1 MDKCVKRLGMGITS
15 GKAAKAVENQRARKL
30 YEEIFDEDSPAFVD
44 YYFRV
49 KAAENEIFVVENEK
63 QEILATLHLNPYE
76 MMFCSEKVKTNYIV
90 AVATRAD
97 CRHQGMMCLL
107 LQASLQEMYRREE
120 TFTWLMPAAEAI
132 YRPFGFRFIYE
143 KNKMT
148 VTADVLQRAETDEN
162 WQIHSDQEV
171 SGDIFCEEAKKED
184 LAELA
189 CFAEKQLSK
198 LAEVYTVH
206 DIAYF
211 EQRMQEVGCEGGSL
225 ILIRKE
231 KEICGYFLALKKDRE
246 AWEIVVEDAV
256 QKKAFPA
263 VLHWFGTSEE
273 KCTFTAFPQIW
284 EQYAQSEN
292 VPAIMGRIVHLERF
306 VCCLKIKKEQE
317 WKIRLTDSL
326 IPENN
331 GYFIIK
337 TGIEGGSLIRVENLS
352 EKDKAA
358 YERLVEISRET
369 GNGGIYAEELFRLPV
384 FLNEVV

>member
-63 QEILATLHLNPYE
+63 QEILATLHLNPYK
-76 MMFCSEKVKTNYIV
+76 MMFCGEKAKTNYIV

-97 CRHQGMMCLL
+97 CRHQGMMRSL
-107 LQASLQEMYRREE
+107 LQASLQEMYRRKE

-263 VLHWFGTSEE
+263 VLHWFGASEE

-326 IPENN
+326 VPENN

-352 EKDKAA
+352 EKEKKMFCSMDIGQ
-358 YERLVEISRET
+358 LT
-369 GNGGIYAEELFRLPV
+369 EELFRLPV

>member
-76 MMFCSEKVKTNYIV
+76 MMFCDERVTTNYIV

-97 CRHQGMMCLL
+97 CRHQGMMRSL

-148 VTADVLQRAETDEN
+148 VKADVLRRAETDEN

-263 VLHWFGTSEE
+263 VLHWFGASEE

-284 EQYAQSEN
+284 ERYAQSEN
-292 VPAIMGRIVHLERF
+292 LPAIMGRIVHLERF

-352 EKDKAA
+352 EKEKKMFCSMDIGQ
-358 YERLVEISRET
+358 LT
-369 GNGGIYAEELFRLPV
+369 EELFRLPV

>member
-76 MMFCSEKVKTNYIV
+76 MMFCGEKVKTNYIV

-97 CRHQGMMCLL
+97 CRHQGMMRSL
-107 LQASLQEMYRREE
+107 LQASLQEMYRRKE
-120 TFTWLMPAAEAI
+120 TFTGLMPAAEAI

-148 VTADVLQRAETDEN
+148 VTADVLRRAETDEN

-211 EQRMQEVGCEGGSL
+211 EQRMQEVECEGGSL

-263 VLHWFGTSEE
+263 VLHWFGASEE

-352 EKDKAA
+352 EKEKKMFCSMDIGQ
-358 YERLVEISRET
+358 LT
-369 GNGGIYAEELFRLPV
+369 EELFRLPV

>member
-76 MMFCSEKVKTNYIV
+76 MMFCGERVKTNYIV

-97 CRHQGMMCLL
+97 CRHQGMMRSL

-246 AWEIVVEDAV
+246 AWEIVMEDAV

-263 VLHWFGTSEE
+263 VLHWFGASEE

-326 IPENN
+326 IQENN

-337 TGIEGGSLIRVENLS
+337 TGSEGGSLIRVENLS
-352 EKDKAA
+352 EKEKKMFCSMDIGQ
-358 YERLVEISRET
+358 LT
-369 GNGGIYAEELFRLPV
+369 EELFRLPV

>member
-15 GKAAKAVENQRARKL
+15 GKATKAVENQRARKL

-63 QEILATLHLNPYE
+63 QEILATLHLNPYK
-76 MMFCSEKVKTNYIV
+76 MMFCGEKAKTNYIV

-97 CRHQGMMCLL
+97 CRHQGMMRSL

-148 VTADVLQRAETDEN
+148 VTADVLRRAETDEN

-211 EQRMQEVGCEGGSL
+211 EQRMQEVGCEGGRL
-225 ILIRKE
+225 VLIRNE
-231 KEICGYFLALKKDRE
+231 NRICGYFLALKKDRE

-263 VLHWFGTSEE
+263 VLHWFGASEK

-292 VPAIMGRIVHLERF
+292 VPAIMGRLVHLERF

-352 EKDKAA
+352 EKEKKMFCSMDIGQ
-358 YERLVEISRET
+358 LT
-369 GNGGIYAEELFRLPV
+369 EELFRLPV

>member
-76 MMFCSEKVKTNYIV
+76 MMFCGEKVKTNYIV

-97 CRHQGMMCLL
+97 CRHQGMMRSL
-107 LQASLQEMYRREE
+107 LQASLQEMYRRKE

-148 VTADVLQRAETDEN
+148 VTADVLRRAETDEK

-263 VLHWFGTSEE
+263 VLHWFGASEE

-352 EKDKAA
+352 EKEKKMFCSMDIGQ
-358 YERLVEISRET
+358 LT
-369 GNGGIYAEELFRLPV
+369 EELFRLPV

>member
-49 KAAENEIFVVENEK
+49 KTAENEIFVVENEK

-76 MMFCSEKVKTNYIV
+76 MMFCGEKVKTNYIV

-97 CRHQGMMCLL
+97 CRHQGMMRSL

-211 EQRMQEVGCEGGSL
+211 EQRMQEVGCEGGRL
-225 ILIRKE
+225 VLIRNE
-231 KEICGYFLALKKDRE
+231 NRICGYFLALKKDRE

-263 VLHWFGTSEE
+263 VLHWFEASEE

-292 VPAIMGRIVHLERF
+292 VPAIMGRLVHLERF

-352 EKDKAA
+352 EKEKKMFCSMDIGQ
-358 YERLVEISRET
+358 LT
-369 GNGGIYAEELFRLPV
+369 EELFRLPV

>member
-63 QEILATLHLNPYE
+63 QEILATLHLNPYK
-76 MMFCSEKVKTNYIV
+76 MMFCDERVKTNYIV

-97 CRHQGMMCLL
+97 CRHQGMMRSL

-211 EQRMQEVGCEGGSL
+211 EQRMQEAECEGGRL
-225 ILIRKE
+225 VLIRNE
-231 KEICGYFLALKKDRE
+231 NRICGYFLALREQRE
-246 AWEIVVEDAV
+246 AWEIVVENAV
-256 QKKAFPA
+256 QKQAFPA
-263 VLHWFGTSEE
+263 VLRWLEAGRE
-273 KCTFTAFPQIW
+273 KCTLTAFPKIW
-284 EQYAQSEN
+284 EQYAKSEN

-306 VCCLKIKKEQE
+306 VRCLKTKKEQE
-317 WKIRLTDSL
+317 FKIRLTDSL

-331 GYFIIK
+331 EYFLIK
-337 TGIEGGSLIRVENLS
+337 TGAGGGTVTKAGNLS
-352 EKDKAA
+352 EKKEKMFRSLDIGQ
-358 YERLVEISRET
+358 LT
-369 GNGGIYAEELFRLPV
+369 EELFRLSV

>member
-76 MMFCSEKVKTNYIV
+76 MMFCGEKVKTNYIV
-90 AVATRAD
+90 AVATKAD
-97 CRHQGMMCLL
+97 CRHQGMMRSL

-352 EKDKAA
+352 EKEKKIFCSMDIGQ
-358 YERLVEISRET
+358 LT
-369 GNGGIYAEELFRLPV
+369 EELFRLPV

>member
-76 MMFCSEKVKTNYIV
+76 MMFCGEKVKTNYIV

-97 CRHQGMMCLL
+97 CRHQGMMRSL

-148 VTADVLQRAETDEN
+148 VTADVLQRAETDED

-211 EQRMQEVGCEGGSL
+211 EQRMQEVECEGGSL

-246 AWEIVVEDAV
+246 AWEIVVEDAL

-263 VLHWFGTSEE
+263 VLHWFGASEE

-292 VPAIMGRIVHLERF
+292 VPAIMGRIVHLECF

-352 EKDKAA
+352 EKEKKMFCSMDIGQ
-358 YERLVEISRET
+358 LT
-369 GNGGIYAEELFRLPV
+369 EELFRLPV

>member
-76 MMFCSEKVKTNYIV
+76 MMFCGEKAKTNYIV

-97 CRHQGMMCLL
+97 CRHQGMMRSL

-143 KNKMT
+143 KNKIT
-148 VTADVLQRAETDEN
+148 VTADVLRRAETDEN

-211 EQRMQEVGCEGGSL
+211 EQRMQEVGCEGGRL
-225 ILIRKE
+225 VLIRNE
-231 KEICGYFLALKKDRE
+231 NRICGYFLALKKDRE

-256 QKKAFPA
+256 PKKAFPA
-263 VLHWFGTSEE
+263 VLRWFGASED

-292 VPAIMGRIVHLERF
+292 VPAIMGRIVHLECF

-352 EKDKAA
+352 EKEKKMFCSMDIGQ
-358 YERLVEISRET
+358 LT
-369 GNGGIYAEELFRLPV
+369 EELFRLPV

>member
-63 QEILATLHLNPYE
+63 QEILATLHLNPYK
-76 MMFCSEKVKTNYIV
+76 MMFCGEKAKTNYIV

-97 CRHQGMMCLL
+97 CRHQGMMRSL

-225 ILIRKE
+225 ILIRKK

-263 VLHWFGTSEE
+263 VLHWFGASEE

-292 VPAIMGRIVHLERF
+292 VPAIMGRLVHLERF

-352 EKDKAA
+352 EKEKKMFCSMDIGQ
-358 YERLVEISRET
+358 LT
-369 GNGGIYAEELFRLPV
+369 EELFRLPV

>member
-63 QEILATLHLNPYE
+63 QEILATLHLNPYK
-76 MMFCSEKVKTNYIV
+76 MMFCDERVKTNYIV

-97 CRHQGMMCLL
+97 CRHQGMMRSL

-148 VTADVLQRAETDEN
+148 VTADVLRRAETDEK

-211 EQRMQEVGCEGGSL
+211 EQRMQEAECEGGRL
-225 ILIRKE
+225 VLIRNE
-231 KEICGYFLALKKDRE
+231 NRICGYFLALREQRE
-246 AWEIVVEDAV
+246 AWEIVVENAV
-256 QKKAFPA
+256 QKQAFPA
-263 VLHWFGTSEE
+263 VLRWLEAGRE
-273 KCTFTAFPQIW
+273 KCTLTAFPKIW
-284 EQYAQSEN
+284 EQYAKSEN

-306 VCCLKIKKEQE
+306 VRCLKTKKEQE
-317 WKIRLTDSL
+317 FKIRLTDSL

-331 GYFIIK
+331 GYFLIK
-337 TGIEGGSLIRVENLS
+337 TGAGGGTVTKAGNLS
-352 EKDKAA
+352 EKKEKMFRSLDIGQ
-358 YERLVEISRET
+358 LT
-369 GNGGIYAEELFRLPV
+369 EELFRLSV

>member
-63 QEILATLHLNPYE
+63 QEILATLHLNPYK
-76 MMFCSEKVKTNYIV
+76 MMFCGEKAKTNYIV

-97 CRHQGMMCLL
+97 CRHQGMMRSL

-211 EQRMQEVGCEGGSL
+211 EQRMQEVECEGGSL

-263 VLHWFGTSEE
+263 VLHWFGASEE

-292 VPAIMGRIVHLERF
+292 VPAIMGRLVHLERF

-352 EKDKAA
+352 EKEKKMFCSMDIGQ
-358 YERLVEISRET
+358 LT
-369 GNGGIYAEELFRLPV
+369 EELFRLPV

>member
-63 QEILATLHLNPYE
+63 QEILATLHLNPYK
-76 MMFCSEKVKTNYIV
+76 MMFCGEKAKTNYIV

-97 CRHQGMMCLL
+97 CRHQGMMRSL

-148 VTADVLQRAETDEN
+148 VTADVLQRAETDEK

-263 VLHWFGTSEE
+263 VFHWFGASEE

-352 EKDKAA
+352 EKEKKMFCSMDIGQ
-358 YERLVEISRET
+358 LT
-369 GNGGIYAEELFRLPV
+369 EELFRLPV

>member
-63 QEILATLHLNPYE
+63 QEILATLHLNPYK
-76 MMFCSEKVKTNYIV
+76 MMFCGEKAKTNYIV

-97 CRHQGMMCLL
+97 CRHQGMMRSL

-148 VTADVLQRAETDEN
+148 MTADVLRRAETDEN

-189 CFAEKQLSK
+189 YFAEKQLSK

-263 VLHWFGTSEE
+263 VLHWFEASEE

-352 EKDKAA
+352 EKENKMFCSMDIGQ
-358 YERLVEISRET
+358 LT
-369 GNGGIYAEELFRLPV
+369 EELFRLPV

>member
-63 QEILATLHLNPYE
+63 QEILATLHLNPYK
-76 MMFCSEKVKTNYIV
+76 MMFCGEKAKTNYIV

-97 CRHQGMMCLL
+97 CRHQGMMRSL

-263 VLHWFGTSEE
+263 VLHWFWASEE

-292 VPAIMGRIVHLERF
+292 VPAIMGRLVHLERF

-352 EKDKAA
+352 EKEKKMFCSMDIGQ
-358 YERLVEISRET
+358 LT
-369 GNGGIYAEELFRLPV
+369 EELFRLPV

>member
-76 MMFCSEKVKTNYIV
+76 MMFCGERVKTNYIV

-97 CRHQGMMCLL
+97 CRHQGMMRSL

-211 EQRMQEVGCEGGSL
+211 EQRMQEVECEGGSL

-263 VLHWFGTSEE
+263 VLHWFGASEE

-352 EKDKAA
+352 EKEKKMFCSMDIGQ
-358 YERLVEISRET
+358 LT
-369 GNGGIYAEELFRLPV
+369 EELFRLPV

>member
-76 MMFCSEKVKTNYIV
+76 MMFCGEKVKTNYIV

-97 CRHQGMMCLL
+97 CRHQGMMRSL

-132 YRPFGFRFIYE
+132 YRPFGFQFIYE

-162 WQIHSDQEV
+162 WQIHLDQEV
-171 SGDIFCEEAKKED
+171 SGDIFCEEAKKEN

-211 EQRMQEVGCEGGSL
+211 EQRMQEVGCEGGRL
-225 ILIRKE
+225 VLIRNE
-231 KEICGYFLALKKDRE
+231 NRICGYFLALKKDRE

-263 VLHWFGTSEE
+263 VLHWFGASEE

-352 EKDKAA
+352 EKEKKMFCSMDIGQ
-358 YERLVEISRET
+358 LT
-369 GNGGIYAEELFRLPV
+369 EELFRLPV

>member
-63 QEILATLHLNPYE
+63 QEILATLHLNPYK
-76 MMFCSEKVKTNYIV
+76 MMFCDERVKTNYIV

-97 CRHQGMMCLL
+97 CRHQGMMRSL

-211 EQRMQEVGCEGGSL
+211 EQRMQEVECEGGSL

-263 VLHWFGTSEE
+263 VLHWFGASEE

-352 EKDKAA
+352 EKEKKMFCSMDIGQ
-358 YERLVEISRET
+358 LT
-369 GNGGIYAEELFRLPV
+369 EELFRLPV

>member
-15 GKAAKAVENQRARKL
+15 GKATKAVENQRARKL

-76 MMFCSEKVKTNYIV
+76 MMFCGEKVKTNYIV

-97 CRHQGMMCLL
+97 CRHQGMMRSL

-148 VTADVLQRAETDEN
+148 VTADVLRRAETDEN

-352 EKDKAA
+352 EKEKKIFCSMDIGQ
-358 YERLVEISRET
+358 LT
-369 GNGGIYAEELFRLPV
+369 EELFRLPV

>member
-1 MDKCVKRLGMGITS
+1 MDKCVKRLGMEITS

-76 MMFCSEKVKTNYIV
+76 MMFCGERVKTNYIV

-97 CRHQGMMCLL
+97 CRHQGMMRSL

-171 SGDIFCEEAKKED
+171 SRDIFCEEAKKED

-263 VLHWFGTSEE
+263 VFHWFGASEE

-306 VCCLKIKKEQE
+306 VCYLKIKKEQE

-352 EKDKAA
+352 EKEKKMFCSMDIGQ
-358 YERLVEISRET
+358 LT
-369 GNGGIYAEELFRLPV
+369 EELFRLPV

>member
-76 MMFCSEKVKTNYIV
+76 MMFCGEKVKTNYIV

-97 CRHQGMMCLL
+97 CRHQGMMRSL

-132 YRPFGFRFIYE
+132 YRPFGFQFIYE

-162 WQIHSDQEV
+162 WQIHLDQEV

-211 EQRMQEVGCEGGSL
+211 EQRMQEVGCEGGRL
-225 ILIRKE
+225 VLIRNE
-231 KEICGYFLALKKDRE
+231 NRICGYFLALKKDRE

-263 VLHWFGTSEE
+263 VLHWFGASEE

-352 EKDKAA
+352 EKEKKMFCSMDIGQ
-358 YERLVEISRET
+358 LT
-369 GNGGIYAEELFRLPV
+369 EELFRLPV

>member
-76 MMFCSEKVKTNYIV
+76 MMFCGEKAKTNYIV

-97 CRHQGMMCLL
+97 CRHQGMMRSL

-189 CFAEKQLSK
+189 YFAEKQLSK

-211 EQRMQEVGCEGGSL
+211 EQRMQEVGCEGGRL
-225 ILIRKE
+225 VLIRNE
-231 KEICGYFLALKKDRE
+231 NRICGYFLALKKDRE

-263 VLHWFGTSEE
+263 VLHWFGASEE

-292 VPAIMGRIVHLERF
+292 VPAIMGRLVHLERF

-352 EKDKAA
+352 EKEKKMFCSMDIGQ
-358 YERLVEISRET
+358 LT
-369 GNGGIYAEELFRLPV
+369 EELFLLPV

>member
-15 GKAAKAVENQRARKL
+15 GKATKAVENQRARKL

-76 MMFCSEKVKTNYIV
+76 MMFCGEKVKTNYIV

-97 CRHQGMMCLL
+97 CRHQGMMRSL

-148 VTADVLQRAETDEN
+148 VTADVLRRAETDEN

-211 EQRMQEVGCEGGSL
+211 EQRMQEVECEGGSL

-263 VLHWFGTSEE
+263 VLHWFGASEE

-352 EKDKAA
+352 EKEKKMFCSMDIGQ
-358 YERLVEISRET
+358 LT
-369 GNGGIYAEELFRLPV
+369 EELFRLPV

>member
-63 QEILATLHLNPYE
+63 QEILATLHLNPYK
-76 MMFCSEKVKTNYIV
+76 MMFCGEKAKTNYIV

-97 CRHQGMMCLL
+97 CRHQGMMRSL

-148 VTADVLQRAETDEN
+148 VTADVLRRAETDEN

-263 VLHWFGTSEE
+263 VLHWFGASEE

-352 EKDKAA
+352 EKEKKMFCSMDIGQ
-358 YERLVEISRET
+358 LT
-369 GNGGIYAEELFRLPV
+369 EELFRLPV

>member
-63 QEILATLHLNPYE
+63 QEILATLHLNPYK
-76 MMFCSEKVKTNYIV
+76 MMFCGEKAKTNYIV

-97 CRHQGMMCLL
+97 CRHQGMMRSL
-107 LQASLQEMYRREE
+107 LQASLQEMYRRKE

-148 VTADVLQRAETDEN
+148 VTADVLRRAETDEK

-263 VLHWFGTSEE
+263 VLHWFGASEE

-352 EKDKAA
+352 EKEKKMFCSMDIGQ
-358 YERLVEISRET
+358 LT
-369 GNGGIYAEELFRLPV
+369 EELFRLPV

>member
-76 MMFCSEKVKTNYIV
+76 MMFCGEKVKTNYIV

-97 CRHQGMMCLL
+97 CRHQGMMRSL
-107 LQASLQEMYRREE
+107 LQASLQEMYRRKE

-148 VTADVLQRAETDEN
+148 VTADVLRRAETDEN

-211 EQRMQEVGCEGGSL
+211 EQRMQEVECEGGSL

-263 VLHWFGTSEE
+263 VFHWFGASEE

-306 VCCLKIKKEQE
+306 VCYLKIKKEQE

-352 EKDKAA
+352 EKEKKMFCSMDIGQ
-358 YERLVEISRET
+358 LT
-369 GNGGIYAEELFRLPV
+369 EELFRLPV

>member
-76 MMFCSEKVKTNYIV
+76 MMFCGEKAKTNYIV

-97 CRHQGMMCLL
+97 CRHQGMMRSL

-231 KEICGYFLALKKDRE
+231 KEICGYFLALKKDRD

-263 VLHWFGTSEE
+263 VFHWFGASEE

-306 VCCLKIKKEQE
+306 VCYLKIKKEQE

-352 EKDKAA
+352 EKEKKMFCSMDIGQ
-358 YERLVEISRET
+358 LT
-369 GNGGIYAEELFRLPV
+369 EELFRLPV

>member
-76 MMFCSEKVKTNYIV
+76 MMFCGEKVKTNYIV

-97 CRHQGMMCLL
+97 CRHQGMMRSL
-107 LQASLQEMYRREE
+107 LQASLQEMYRKEE

-148 VTADVLQRAETDEN
+148 VMADVLQRAETDED
-162 WQIHSDQEV
+162 WQIHSKQEV
-171 SGDIFCEEAKKED
+171 SGDIFCEESKKED

-211 EQRMQEVGCEGGSL
+211 EQRMQEAECEGGRL
-225 ILIRKE
+225 VLIRNE
-231 KEICGYFLALKKDRE
+231 NRICGYFLALREQRE
-246 AWEIVVEDAV
+246 AWEIVVENAV
-256 QKKAFPA
+256 QKQAFPA
-263 VLHWFGTSEE
+263 VLRWLEAGRE
-273 KCTFTAFPQIW
+273 KCTLTAFPKIW
-284 EQYAQSEN
+284 EQYAKSEN

-306 VCCLKIKKEQE
+306 VRCLKTKKEQE
-317 WKIRLTDSL
+317 FKIRLTDSL

-331 GYFIIK
+331 GYFLIK
-337 TGIEGGSLIRVENLS
+337 TGAGGGTVTKAGNLS
-352 EKDKAA
+352 EKKEKMFRSLDIGQ
-358 YERLVEISRET
+358 LT
-369 GNGGIYAEELFRLPV
+369 EELFRLSV

>member
-76 MMFCSEKVKTNYIV
+76 MMFCGEKVKTNYIV

-97 CRHQGMMCLL
+97 CRHQGMMRSL
-107 LQASLQEMYRREE
+107 LQASLQEMYRRKE

-148 VTADVLQRAETDEN
+148 VTADVLRRAETDEN

-211 EQRMQEVGCEGGSL
+211 EQRMQEVEYEGGSL

-263 VLHWFGTSEE
+263 VLHWFGASEE

-352 EKDKAA
+352 EKEKKMFCSMDIGQ
-358 YERLVEISRET
+358 LT
-369 GNGGIYAEELFRLPV
+369 EELFRLPV

>member
-63 QEILATLHLNPYE
+63 QEILATLHLNPYK
-76 MMFCSEKVKTNYIV
+76 MMFCGEKAKTNYIV

-97 CRHQGMMCLL
+97 CRHQGMMRSL
-107 LQASLQEMYRREE
+107 LQASLQEMYRRKE

-148 VTADVLQRAETDEN
+148 VTADVLRRAETDEK

-263 VLHWFGTSEE
+263 VLHWFGASEE

-326 IPENN
+326 VPENN

-337 TGIEGGSLIRVENLS
+337 TGIEGGNLIRVENLS
-352 EKDKAA
+352 EKEKKMFCSMDIGQ
-358 YERLVEISRET
+358 LT
-369 GNGGIYAEELFRLPV
+369 EELFRLPV

>member
-63 QEILATLHLNPYE
+63 QEILATLHLNPYK
-76 MMFCSEKVKTNYIV
+76 MMFCDERVKTNYIV

-97 CRHQGMMCLL
+97 CRHQGMMRSL

-143 KNKMT
+143 KNQMT

-211 EQRMQEVGCEGGSL
+211 EQRMQEAECEGGRL
-225 ILIRKE
+225 VLIRNE
-231 KEICGYFLALKKDRE
+231 NRICGYFLALREQRE
-246 AWEIVVEDAV
+246 AWEIVVENAV
-256 QKKAFPA
+256 QKQAFPA
-263 VLHWFGTSEE
+263 VLRWLEAGRE
-273 KCTFTAFPQIW
+273 KCTLTAFPKIW
-284 EQYAQSEN
+284 EQYAKSEN

-306 VCCLKIKKEQE
+306 VRCLKTKKEQE
-317 WKIRLTDSL
+317 FKIRLTDSL

-331 GYFIIK
+331 GYFLIK
-337 TGIEGGSLIRVENLS
+337 TGAGGGTVTKAGNLS
-352 EKDKAA
+352 EKKEKMFRSLDIGQ
-358 YERLVEISRET
+358 LT
-369 GNGGIYAEELFRLPV
+369 EELFRLSV

>member
-1 MDKCVKRLGMGITS
+1 MDKCVKRLGMVITS

-63 QEILATLHLNPYE
+63 QEILATLHLNPYK
-76 MMFCSEKVKTNYIV
+76 MMFCGEKAKTNYIV

-97 CRHQGMMCLL
+97 CRHQGMMRSL

-148 VTADVLQRAETDEN
+148 MTADVLRRAETDEN

-189 CFAEKQLSK
+189 YFAEKQLSK

-263 VLHWFGTSEE
+263 VLHWFEASEE

-352 EKDKAA
+352 EKEKKMFCSMDIGQ
-358 YERLVEISRET
+358 LT
-369 GNGGIYAEELFRLPV
+369 EELFRLPV

>member
-76 MMFCSEKVKTNYIV
+76 MMFCGEKAKTNYIV

-97 CRHQGMMCLL
+97 CRHQGMMRSL

-263 VLHWFGTSEE
+263 VFHWFGASEE

-352 EKDKAA
+352 EKEKKMFCSMDIGQ
-358 YERLVEISRET
+358 LT
-369 GNGGIYAEELFRLPV
+369 EELFRLPV

>member
-63 QEILATLHLNPYE
+63 QEILATLHLNPYK
-76 MMFCSEKVKTNYIV
+76 MMFCGEKAKTNYIV

-97 CRHQGMMCLL
+97 CRHQGMMRSL

-211 EQRMQEVGCEGGSL
+211 EQRMQEAECEGGRL
-225 ILIRKE
+225 VLIRNE
-231 KEICGYFLALKKDRE
+231 NRICGYFLALREQRE
-246 AWEIVVEDAV
+246 AWEIVVENAV
-256 QKKAFPA
+256 QKQAFPA
-263 VLHWFGTSEE
+263 VLRWLEAGRE
-273 KCTFTAFPQIW
+273 KCTLTAFPKIW
-284 EQYAQSEN
+284 EQYAKSEN

-306 VCCLKIKKEQE
+306 VRCLKTKKEQE
-317 WKIRLTDSL
+317 FKIRLTDSL

-331 GYFIIK
+331 GYFLIK
-337 TGIEGGSLIRVENLS
+337 TGAGGGTVTKAGNLS
-352 EKDKAA
+352 EKKEKMFRSLDIGQ
-358 YERLVEISRET
+358 LT
-369 GNGGIYAEELFRLPV
+369 EELFRLSV

>member
-97 CRHQGMMCLL
+97 CRHQGMMCSL

-263 VLHWFGTSEE
+263 VLHWFGASEE

-352 EKDKAA
+352 EKEKKMFCSMDIGQ
-358 YERLVEISRET
+358 LT
-369 GNGGIYAEELFRLPV
+369 EELFRLPV

>member
-15 GKAAKAVENQRARKL
+15 GKAAKAVENQRARNL

-63 QEILATLHLNPYE
+63 QEILATLHLNPYK
-76 MMFCSEKVKTNYIV
+76 MMFCGEKAKTNYIV

-97 CRHQGMMCLL
+97 CRHQGMMRSL

-263 VLHWFGTSEE
+263 VLHWFGASEE

-326 IPENN
+326 VPENN

-337 TGIEGGSLIRVENLS
+337 TGIEGGNLIRVENLS
-352 EKDKAA
+352 EKEKKMFCSMDIGQ
-358 YERLVEISRET
+358 LT
-369 GNGGIYAEELFRLPV
+369 EELFRLPV

>member
-63 QEILATLHLNPYE
+63 QEILATLHLNPYK
-76 MMFCSEKVKTNYIV
+76 MMFCGEKAKTNYIV

-97 CRHQGMMCLL
+97 CRHQGMMRSL

-263 VLHWFGTSEE
+263 VLHWFGASEE

-306 VCCLKIKKEQE
+306 ICCLKIKKEQE

-326 IPENN
+326 VPENN

-337 TGIEGGSLIRVENLS
+337 TGIEGGNLIRVENLS
-352 EKDKAA
+352 EKEKKMFCSMDIGQ
-358 YERLVEISRET
+358 LT
-369 GNGGIYAEELFRLPV
+369 EELFRLPV